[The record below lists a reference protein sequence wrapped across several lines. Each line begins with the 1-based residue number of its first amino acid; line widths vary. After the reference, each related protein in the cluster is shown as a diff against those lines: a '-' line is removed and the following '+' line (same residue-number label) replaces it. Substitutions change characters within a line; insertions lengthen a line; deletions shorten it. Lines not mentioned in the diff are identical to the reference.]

1 MTLRGGGAYTLR
13 HGYAGCEP
21 PAGGLITLKRWIF
34 EAALAFGAAVLV
46 AGCASTGP
54 GGKRSLILIGDSEER
69 SLGAK
74 MAAQLQAEN
83 SFVTDPVI
91 TDYINRLGQRIARLS
106 DRPGIPYQFKVIAS
120 KEVKAF
126 ALPGGYV
133 YVYTGLLRQLDT
145 QSQLAGVLGHE
156 TSHIVARH
164 GVKRLQEG
172 LGLEVLGGIVFGG
185 SSETTKAVV
194 GQGLALLRRGYGR
207 KAEREADS
215 YGILYVARAGLNPE
229 GMVQVLEKLDK
240 LTGGG
245 GGFWEALSSDHP
257 PASQRAAAVRA
268 EIREKGLDAG
278 LPSDPEPFKTI
289 KARLR

>member
-1 MTLRGGGAYTLR
+1 MKG
-13 HGYAGCEP
+13 
-21 PAGGLITLKRWIF
+21 
-34 EAALAFGAAVLV
+34 ALAFAAVTLI
-46 AGCASTGP
+46 AGCATTGP
-54 GGKRSLILIGDSEER
+54 GGKKSLILIGDSEER

-91 TDYINRLGQRIARLS
+91 IDYVNRLGQRIARLS

-120 KEVKAF
+120 KEVNAF

-145 QSQLAGVLGHE
+145 QCQLAGVLGHE

-164 GVKRLQEG
+164 GVKQLQEG
-172 LGLEVLGGIVFGG
+172 LGLEVLSGIVFGR
-185 SSETTKAVV
+185 SSQTTQAVV
-194 GQGLALLRRGYGR
+194 GQGLALLQRGYGR
-207 KAEREADS
+207 QAEREADS
-215 YGILYVARAGLNPE
+215 YGVLYAARAGYSPE

-240 LTGGG
+240 LSGGN
-245 GGFWEALSSDHP
+245 GGFWENLASDHP
-257 PASQRAAAVRA
+257 PAAQRAAAVRA
-268 EIREKGLDAG
+268 EIHEKGLDAG
-278 LPSDPEPFKTI
+278 LPTDPEPFNTI